1 MHPELLLLIGISLS
15 LGFTPGPNNAVAAYS
30 GFNFGIRK
38 TLPLILGVGFGYTTL
53 IVLINFVLISTF
65 KNYPIIQEIIRVFG
79 TIFLIYLAY
88 KISFSKIS
96 SDGRTENPVKFLDKF
111 IFQFINP
118 KGVMAGVT
126 LSSNFVEQGENYLNH
141 SIWVIVVCSVTAF
154 LSITSWTF
162 LGKFL
167 RKFATNNNFIKRFNY
182 AMSLLLIVC
191 IIGFYI

>member
-30 GFNFGIRK
+30 GFNFGIKK

-53 IVLINFVLISTF
+53 IILINFVLISTF
-65 KNYPIIQEIIRVFG
+65 KNYPIIQEIIRVLG
-79 TIFLIYLAY
+79 TIFLIYLSY

>member
-1 MHPELLLLIGISLS
+1 M
-15 LGFTPGPNNAVAAYS
+15 GFTPGPNNAVAAYS

-53 IVLINFVLISTF
+53 IILINFVLISTF
-65 KNYPIIQEIIRVFG
+65 KNYPIIQEIIRVLG

>member
-38 TLPLILGVGFGYTTL
+38 TLPLILGVGFGYTAL
-53 IVLINFVLISTF
+53 IISINFVLISTF
-65 KNYPIIQEIIRVFG
+65 KNYPIIQEIIRVLG

>member
-53 IVLINFVLISTF
+53 IILINFVLISTF
-65 KNYPIIQEIIRVFG
+65 KNYSIIQEIIKVLG

-96 SDGRTENPVKFLDKF
+96 SDGKTENPVKFLDKF

>member
-30 GFNFGIRK
+30 GFNFGIKK

-53 IVLINFVLISTF
+53 IILINFVLISTF
-65 KNYPIIQEIIRVFG
+65 KNYPIIQEVIRVLG
-79 TIFLIYLAY
+79 TVFLIYLAY
-88 KISFSKIS
+88 KISFSKVS

>member
-1 MHPELLLLIGISLS
+1 MHPELFLLIGISLS

-30 GFNFGIRK
+30 GFNFGIKK
-38 TLPLILGVGFGYTTL
+38 TLPLILGVGFGYTAL
-53 IVLINFVLISTF
+53 IILINFVLISTF
-65 KNYPIIQEIIRVFG
+65 KNYQIIQEIIRILG
-79 TIFLIYLAY
+79 TFFLIYLAY

-96 SDGRTENPVKFLDKF
+96 SNGKTENPVKFFDKF

-118 KGVMAGVT
+118 KGVMAGIT
-126 LSSNFVEQGENYLNH
+126 LSSNFVEQGEKYLNH
-141 SIWVIVVCSVTAF
+141 SIWVIIVCSVTAF

>member
-53 IVLINFVLISTF
+53 IILINFVLISTF
-65 KNYPIIQEIIRVFG
+65 KNYPIIQEIIRVLG

-167 RKFATNNNFIKRFNY
+167 RKFATNNNFINRFNY

>member
-30 GFNFGIRK
+30 GFNFGIKK

-53 IVLINFVLISTF
+53 IILINFVLISTF
-65 KNYPIIQEIIRVFG
+65 KNYPIIQEIIRVLG

-96 SDGRTENPVKFLDKF
+96 LDGKTENPVKFFHKF

-141 SIWVIVVCSVTAF
+141 SIWVIIVCSVTAF
-154 LSITSWTF
+154 LSITTWTF

-182 AMSLLLIVC
+182 VMSLLLIVC

>member
-53 IVLINFVLISTF
+53 IILINFVLISTF
-65 KNYPIIQEIIRVFG
+65 KNYPIIQEIIRVLG

-126 LSSNFVEQGENYLNH
+126 LSSNFVEQGENHLNH

>member
-30 GFNFGIRK
+30 GFNFGIKK
-38 TLPLILGVGFGYTTL
+38 TLPLILGVGLGYTTL
-53 IVLINFVLISTF
+53 IILINFVLISTF
-65 KNYPIIQEIIRVFG
+65 KTYPIIQEIIRVLG
-79 TIFLIYLAY
+79 TFFLIYLAY

-96 SDGRTENPVKFLDKF
+96 SDGKTENPVKFFDKF

-141 SIWVIVVCSVTAF
+141 SIWVIIVCSITAF

>member
-1 MHPELLLLIGISLS
+1 MCIRDSYFTMF
-15 LGFTPGPNNAVAAYS
+15 FTPGPNNAMLTAS
-30 GFNFGIRK
+30 GMKFGFIR
-38 TLPLILGVGFGYTTL
+38 TLPHLIGISLGHVLQIGLTCFGL
-53 IVLINFVLISTF
+53 ANLFLF
-65 KNYPIIQEIIRVFG
+65 YPQVQFYMKILC
-79 TIFLIYLAY
+79 FLYLLY
-88 KISFSKIS
+88 LGWKMIGSFSSIQKEK
-96 SDGRTENPVKFLDKF
+96 GRPLRFYEASL
-111 IFQFINP
+111 FQFINP

>member
-30 GFNFGIRK
+30 GFNFGIKK
-38 TLPLILGVGFGYTTL
+38 TLPLILGVGFGYTIL
-53 IVLINFVLISTF
+53 IILINFVLISTF
-65 KNYPIIQEIIRVFG
+65 KNYPIIQEIIRLLG

-96 SDGRTENPVKFLDKF
+96 PDGRTENPVKFLDKF

-154 LSITSWTF
+154 LSITSWTI

>member
-30 GFNFGIRK
+30 GFNFGIKK

-53 IVLINFVLISTF
+53 IILINFVLISTF
-65 KNYPIIQEIIRVFG
+65 KNYPIIQEIIRVLG
-79 TIFLIYLAY
+79 TFFLIYLAY

-96 SDGRTENPVKFLDKF
+96 SDGKTDNPVKFFDKF

>member
-53 IVLINFVLISTF
+53 IILINFVLISTF
-65 KNYPIIQEIIRVFG
+65 KNYPIIQEIIRVLG

-96 SDGRTENPVKFLDKF
+96 SDGKTENPVKFFDKF
-111 IFQFINP
+111 IIPLQWQSFGTHQNP
-118 KGVMAGVT
+118 ICLYARSWGSFSRSK
-126 LSSNFVEQGENYLNH
+126 LFDRRNF
-141 SIWVIVVCSVTAF
+141 
-154 LSITSWTF
+154 
-162 LGKFL
+162 
-167 RKFATNNNFIKRFNY
+167 
-182 AMSLLLIVC
+182 LI
-191 IIGFYI
+191 

>member
-1 MHPELLLLIGISLS
+1 MHPELFLLIGISLS

-53 IVLINFVLISTF
+53 IILINFVLISTF
-65 KNYPIIQEIIRVFG
+65 KNYPIIQEIIRILG
-79 TIFLIYLAY
+79 TFFLIYLAY

-96 SDGRTENPVKFLDKF
+96 SDGKTENPVKFFDKF

-118 KGVMAGVT
+118 KGVMAGIT

-154 LSITSWTF
+154 SSITSWTF

>member
-30 GFNFGIRK
+30 GFNFGIKK

-53 IVLINFVLISTF
+53 IILINFILISTF
-65 KNYPIIQEIIRVFG
+65 KNYPIIQEIIRVLG

-96 SDGRTENPVKFLDKF
+96 SDGKTENPVKFFDKF

-118 KGVMAGVT
+118 KGVMAGIT

>member
-53 IVLINFVLISTF
+53 IILINFVLISTF
-65 KNYPIIQEIIRVFG
+65 KNYPIIQEIIKVLG
-79 TIFLIYLAY
+79 TFFLIYLAY

>member
-30 GFNFGIRK
+30 GFNFGIKK
-38 TLPLILGVGFGYTTL
+38 TLPLILGVGFGYTAL
-53 IVLINFVLISTF
+53 IILINFVLISTF
-65 KNYPIIQEIIRVFG
+65 KNYPIIQEVIRVLG
-79 TIFLIYLAY
+79 TFFLIYLAY

-96 SDGRTENPVKFLDKF
+96 SDGKTKNPVKFLDKF